1 MIKRVMKIAILA
13 ISLFVLSSC
22 NNSISENITSVKRKI
37 TNGFDDGRFID
48 VTLKNV
54 DASYITKEDFENYTI
69 NKVFKRKSDTIRFE
83 NNKIIFNIDNSTKKD
98 YQNKKIK
105 IEYEYIINS
114 GGKNSLC
121 IYPKDIREVL
131 VEIDGMRINP
141 LTIGNLSYM
150 VILYGFGENRIEINE
165 VLEGESF
172 INSGTYWKI

>member
-22 NNSISENITSVKRKI
+22 NNSISENITSAKRKI

-83 NNKIIFNIDNSTKKD
+83 NNKIIFDIDNSTKKD

-150 VILYGFGENRIEINE
+150 VILYGFGENRIEIND